1 MVRSKEETEAVGER
15 GLAIYEK
22 DIAPQLSDH
31 DRGRYVAI
39 DVNTGEWEIGD
50 SEDATELLRER
61 VPNADIFLLKHI
73 DIDIGFFGGVPEGFL
88 KGLGISDSVNGT
100 SE

>member
-39 DVNTGEWEIGD
+39 DVNTGEWEIDD
-50 SEDATELLRER
+50 SRDATEILRAR
-61 VPNADIFLLKHI
+61 VPDADIFLLRHI
-73 DIDIGFFGGVPEGFL
+73 DIVTGYFGGAPRGLLKQKGFL
-88 KGLGISDSVNGT
+88 G
-100 SE
+100 